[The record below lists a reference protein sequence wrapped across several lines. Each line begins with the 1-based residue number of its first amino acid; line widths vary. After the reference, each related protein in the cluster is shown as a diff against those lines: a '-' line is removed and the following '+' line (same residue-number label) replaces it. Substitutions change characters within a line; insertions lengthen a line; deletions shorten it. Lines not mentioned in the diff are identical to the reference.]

1 MLKLGRRDNPEI
13 LGKWLTIRTVLTE
26 RKFSTKISGIFL
38 MNGKKPKS
46 KVAQTDF
53 VLTVKA
59 GQVYPPRF
67 C

>member
-1 MLKLGRRDNPEI
+1 
-13 LGKWLTIRTVLTE
+13 
-26 RKFSTKISGIFL
+26 

-46 KVAQTDF
+46 KVAQIDF